1 MNRILC
7 KQRICRVS
15 NGNVCMD
22 EDKRHWGTV
31 CYNFFTLDL
40 KQHLIKI
47 HSKSVLTTVVVVF
60 WIHWTSYSKQQLQQL
75 QIQRICNNFFFLQRI
90 HILNVK
96 ILIVF
101 KKCMWDNYRL
111 ARQSS
116 ILMLTGSFE
125 SKSDLNEL

>member
-75 QIQRICNNFFFLQRI
+75 QIQRICNNFFFPAK
-90 HILNVK
+90 NTY
-96 ILIVF
+96 F
-101 KKCMWDNYRL
+101 KRKNLDSFQKMYV
-111 ARQSS
+111 RQLSS
-116 ILMLTGSFE
+116 CQTIQYFNADWFIWNQIWSEWT
-125 SKSDLNEL
+125 